1 MEDKKDYITRIYK
14 EARLRGLCNT
24 QGEFAQLLG
33 MNQSTI
39 SNALKGDEK
48 YLTDN
53 FIRRVKAW
61 AGQMLTERGNETTM
75 QAPAPDIV
83 IPAATA
89 TLYNNMS
96 ETIRLQAEI
105 IARLQVGIATSV
117 PAGVYAPKN
126 YRTDGK

>member
-117 PAGVYAPKN
+117 PAGVYAPKI

>member
-1 MEDKKDYITRIYK
+1 MEDKKEYITRIYN
-14 EARLRGLCNT
+14 EARLRGLCHT

-48 YLTDN
+48 YLTVN

-61 AGQMLTERGNETTM
+61 ASQMLTDERKETAQT
-75 QAPAPDIV
+75 APAPDIT

-105 IARLQVGIATSV
+105 IARLQGGIATSV
-117 PAGVYAPKN
+117 QAGVYAPKN
-126 YRTDGK
+126 YRIEK

>member
-14 EARLRGLCNT
+14 EARLRGLCHT

-105 IARLQVGIATSV
+105 IARLQSGASAFT
-117 PAGVYAPKN
+117 AGYSTAPKN

>member
-1 MEDKKDYITRIYK
+1 MEDKKDYIIRIYN
-14 EARLRGLCNT
+14 EARLRGLCHT

-61 AGQMLTERGNETTM
+61 AGQVLTEGRKEAATP
-75 QAPAPDIV
+75 APAPDIV

-105 IARLQVGIATSV
+105 IARLQGGVAASV

-126 YRTDGK
+126 YRIEK